1 MLLGSE
7 NSAAAVALWLV
18 TESQLPQFRAQ
29 LEPPAAA
36 WLGSHG
42 FLAERSRVISIP
54 AATGGIDA
62 AVAGLGALPDASQL
76 CLWDGAACAER
87 LPAGPYTPPPQVPGA
102 AGAPLPP
109 RLLLR
114 SLRLH

>member
-7 NSAAAVALWLV
+7 NSAAAVPLWLV

-62 AVAGLGALPDASQL
+62 AGAGLGAPPGASQP
-76 CLWDGAACAER
+76 CLWGGAARPER
-87 LPAGPYTPPPQVPGA
+87 LPAGAFTRAPPA
-102 AGAPLPP
+102 ADGGHCP
-109 RLLLR
+109 
-114 SLRLH
+114 